1 MTHVHTGYCET
12 GTLWWLFCLRHKSF
26 GPVRFHSHRLH
37 CSCSLYGHLDEEET
51 LTSTRRPLVPFCA
64 FFLAHAPL
72 SAGSFSTR
80 GHWQLPFLAAR
91 LRLIL
96 FSSPRV
102 FWSLL
107 VALSPAQDSV
117 ARAANCRY
125 RMHMAASG
133 LACTPLALAR
143 LSGSQ
148 KGLPQ
153 ALPDVGVDRCCFT
166 RTTVLSLR
174 ASALVPARSSI
185 CESLLTLSCFRFFV
199 SMRLAPAFVPA
210 RS

>member
-1 MTHVHTGYCET
+1 M
-12 GTLWWLFCLRHKSF
+12 RHKRF

-37 CSCSLYGHLDEEET
+37 CSFSLYSHLDDEET
-51 LTSTRRPLVPFCA
+51 LPSTRRPSGSLSA
-64 FFLAHAPL
+64 DFLAPAPL

-107 VALSPAQDSV
+107 VALSLAQDSV

-153 ALPDVGVDRCCFT
+153 ALPDVGVDQWCFT
-166 RTTVLSLR
+166 RTTVI
-174 ASALVPARSSI
+174 AARV
-185 CESLLTLSCFRFFV
+185 CVRPGAQFDL
-199 SMRLAPAFVPA
+199 
-210 RS
+210 